1 MLVRTPRRRK
11 AGGFKVRRLTA
22 VSRIAIPLAGALAL
36 SACSSSGQDNT
47 DSLQV
52 VNNPVAAKAAVSP
65 AVSVKPAGQVLATS
79 AVSALATDQQS
90 HTLVVALA
98 QPPSVQVYDLGS
110 LGAPKITVPLPGP
123 AESLST
129 SGGQALASIPTKGVL
144 ARISLPG
151 GQVRTEPVAGQ
162 PAAGVADG
170 ADTVVAVRDRKAVE
184 VLANGAVT
192 KTITGQ
198 LYSADDV
205 IDTGQN
211 VVVLDRL
218 RTAVFSVDVNAGT
231 MGEGLRAGDGAANA
245 VADSYG
251 RVLVTDARAGAL
263 LAFSTGPLIL
273 RQRYP
278 VPGGVYG
285 IAYDKQRSLA
295 WVTLTGT
302 NQVVGFD
309 VRGGEPT
316 EKYRFPTV
324 RQPDSVGV
332 DEQTGRVIVG
342 SATGEG
348 TQVIQP

>member
-1 MLVRTPRRRK
+1 M
-11 AGGFKVRRLTA
+11 RRLTA
-22 VSRIAIPLAGALAL
+22 ASRIAIPLVGALAL
-36 SACSSSGQDNT
+36 SACSASGQDNT

-52 VNNPVAAKAAVSP
+52 VANPVAAKPAVSP
-65 AVSVKPAGQVLATS
+65 AVTTKPAGQVLATP
-79 AVSALATDQQS
+79 AVSAMATDEKTR
-90 HTLVVALA
+90 TLAVAVT
-98 QPPSVQVYDLGS
+98 QPPSVLVYDLDS
-110 LGAPKITVPLPGP
+110 LSTPKATVPLPGP
-123 AESLST
+123 AESLTT
-129 SGGQALASIPTKGVL
+129 SDGQAIASIPTKGEL
-144 ARISLPG
+144 AKIALPG
-151 GQVRTEPVAGQ
+151 GQLTTQPVAGQ
-162 PAAGVADG
+162 PTAGVADG
-170 ADTVVAVRDRKAVE
+170 PDTIVAVRDRKAVE
-184 VLANGAVT
+184 VLAGGAVT

-205 IDTGQN
+205 VDTGQG

-245 VADSYG
+245 TSDSYG

-263 LAFSTGPLIL
+263 LAFSVGPLIL

-278 VPGGVYG
+278 VPGGIYG
-285 IAYDKQRSLA
+285 IAYDHQRNLA
-295 WVTLTGT
+295 WVTLTGQ

-324 RQPDSVGV
+324 RQPNSVSV
-332 DEQTGRVIVG
+332 DDRSGRVLVG
-342 SATGEG
+342 SAAGEG